1 MTTETIV
8 NVLDLRGAEA
18 SQQHHL
24 FLRTFL
30 ALTAGEAFQLL
41 TDGDPDSLLYPIR
54 LIYAG
59 EMEVRVAVPANGTWT
74 STVRRR
80 ALTGRLGRV
89 SI

>member
-1 MTTETIV
+1 MTTDSITEI
-8 NVLDLRGAEA
+8 LDLREVES

-24 FLRTFL
+24 FLRAFL
-30 ALTAGEAFQLL
+30 ALTPGEAFLL
-41 TDGDPDSLLYPIR
+41 QTSRDPDGLLYPIR

-59 EMEVRVAVPANGTWT
+59 EMEVRVKPPVQGIW
-74 STVRRR
+74 STIVRRR